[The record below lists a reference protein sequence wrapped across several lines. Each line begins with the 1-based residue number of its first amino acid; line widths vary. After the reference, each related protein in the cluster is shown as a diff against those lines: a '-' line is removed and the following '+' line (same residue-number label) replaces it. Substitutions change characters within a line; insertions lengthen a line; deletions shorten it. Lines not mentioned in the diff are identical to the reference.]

1 MIESIVDALVG
12 FTIKNLREINHMKRI
27 VTSLAAFILGS
38 AIVVSA
44 QAPPSIDSLASCLAD
59 STTGKDRKDMA
70 RWVFAG
76 MSTHPDIMSL
86 SNVKPSDRKEMDKT
100 LAALFTRL
108 MTENCPAQ
116 AKEVLEKDG
125 PKGFEAAF
133 GIIGRLAMQEL
144 MSDPN
149 VNASFSN
156 FVQFLDRSKI
166 ESVFATKKK
175 E

>member
-1 MIESIVDALVG
+1 MRI
-12 FTIKNLREINHMKRI
+12 I
-27 VTSLAAFILGS
+27 VTSLAALILGS
-38 AIVVSA
+38 AVAPSV
-44 QAPPSIDSLASCLAD
+44 QAASNIDALAACLAD

-108 MTENCPAQ
+108 MTENCPGQ
-116 AKEVLEKDG
+116 AKIVLEKEG

-133 GIIGRLAMQEL
+133 GIIGKLAMQEL
-144 MSDPN
+144 MSDPS

-156 FVQFLDRSKI
+156 FVQYLDKEKI
-166 ESVFATKKK
+166 DSVFSTKKK

>member
-1 MIESIVDALVG
+1 
-12 FTIKNLREINHMKRI
+12 MKRI
-27 VTSLAAFILGS
+27 IVSMAAFILGS
-38 AIVVSA
+38 AVV
-44 QAPPSIDSLASCLAD
+44 APSVHAASNIDALASCLAD
-59 STTGKDRKDMA
+59 STTGKDRKNMA

-108 MTENCPAQ
+108 MTENCPDQ
-116 AKEVLEKDG
+116 AKAVLEKEG

-133 GIIGRLAMQEL
+133 AIIGKLAMQEL

-156 FVQFLDRSKI
+156 FVQYLDKGKI
-166 ESVFATKKK
+166 ESVFSTKKK